1 MRETESYLIRAC
13 TTPFI
18 TTSIEE
24 ALRVNRKLLC
34 SHCFTKRR
42 LWPLPLAWIA
52 PPPIGETSLDYS
64 PSWNESLPHCT
75 HRLVDC
81 LSGGVLHGMK
91 SIGACS
97 SLLFTIKCSLKS
109 HFLLALLND
118 SNHEEGNTND
128 RRSAFTTLSSTTK
141 IWDNSK
147 HIALKYDLIEHIFYW

>member
-18 TTSIEE
+18 TTSIEG

-34 SHCFTKRR
+34 SHCFTKRH
-42 LWPLPLAWIA
+42 LWPLPLAWTA
-52 PPPIGETSLDYS
+52 PPPVGETSLDYS
-64 PSWNESLPHCT
+64 PSWNGSLPPLHTSPCRLLMWWCT
-75 HRLVDC
+75 SWHEINQCVFLPPIHHKM
-81 LSGGVLHGMK
+81 LLE
-91 SIGACS
+91 I
-97 SLLFTIKCSLKS
+97 SLP
-109 HFLLALLND
+109 LALLNN

-147 HIALKYDLIEHIFYW
+147 HIALKYDLVEHIFYW